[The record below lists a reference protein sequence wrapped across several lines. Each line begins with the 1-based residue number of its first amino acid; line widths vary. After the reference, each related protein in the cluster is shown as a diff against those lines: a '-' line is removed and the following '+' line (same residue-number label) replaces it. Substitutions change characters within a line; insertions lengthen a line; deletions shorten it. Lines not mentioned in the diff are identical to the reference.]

1 MPRKVS
7 SLAPAASS
15 STNWRTSM
23 GTSLSPSSGRQPSS
37 GSGAPRFKSAVPEIN
52 ITPLVDVVLVLLII
66 FMVIAPALEHGERVE
81 LPAVKNDDKT
91 DKGKMDPVTVT
102 MGASGAL
109 FLEKEAVA
117 LTALPARVRSIH
129 EREPNRKLSPRG
141 HEPPLRKDSP
151 GVRAHPGR
159 TVAYPVCAR
168 RLEAKER
175 PERPHHEGKLRKWAC
190 RPATATARARHRK

>member
-1 MPRKVS
+1 
-7 SLAPAASS
+7 
-15 STNWRTSM
+15 M

-117 LTALPARVRSIH
+117 LTALPARLRSIH
-129 EREPNRKLSPRG
+129 EREPNRKFVLKGDMNLPYEKIRQVFALIQDEG
-141 HEPPLRKDSP
+141 I
-151 GVRAHPGR
+151 
-159 TVAYPVCAR
+159 TQCA
-168 RLEAKER
+168 LVVSKQKNDPSDPTTKEN
-175 PERPHHEGKLRKWAC
+175 
-190 RPATATARARHRK
+190 